1 MNYDSNSAYI
11 SRRSPVAS
19 LGGAV
24 ATSQP
29 LATQAGVEILR
40 AGGNAADAAVAA
52 AAVLQVTQPCSTG
65 LGGDAF
71 CLFFEAKSGTVH
83 GLNGSGRSP
92 AALDLARVRADGF
105 SDGLPPLHA
114 HTVTVPGA
122 AAAWEDTVKR
132 FGTLSLGRVL
142 EPARRLAENG
152 FPVAPLTSLWW
163 DRGARR
169 QLANARHGA
178 ELAFPEGDGAAAT
191 AGNRDG
197 APGADAQVVRKPGAG
212 AAGGSLDPAAAGARA
227 GALRGPRAGERFR
240 NPNLAAVLGRLAEHG
255 ARELYEGE
263 TAERIVEAV
272 VEAGGVMSLD
282 DLRTHE
288 SEWVTP
294 MSVDYRGV
302 RIWECPPNGQ
312 GFAALSALNILS
324 AFDVASLSEP
334 NACHVLVECMRL
346 AFADA
351 ECVVAD
357 PHMAGLSPG
366 EYERLVARLLDR
378 EYGRE
383 RAALIDPVH
392 TMRAVRPG
400 DAASQLVSAARRGY
414 GAAVGDDTVYLSVAD
429 RWGNG
434 CSFINSN
441 FMGFGTG
448 IVPRGCGFSLQ
459 NRGYGFSFRDDH
471 PNALAPRKRPYHTI
485 IPGMAT
491 AGSGD
496 TGDELYAVF
505 GVMGGMMQPQGH
517 LQVVSAMVDDGVDPQ
532 AALDRVRF
540 QLDEGEPNGTLMIEE
555 SEADRLSHGLAALG
569 HDVRTVRGTERY
581 RFGLGQII
589 MRSEHGLLAGSDPR
603 GDGLALSDDL

>member
-1 MNYDSNSAYI
+1 MNFHSNSAYI

-40 AGGNAADAAVAA
+40 AGGTAADAAVAA
-52 AAVLQVTQPCSTG
+52 AAALQVTEPCSTG

-71 CLFFEAKSGTVH
+71 CLFFEGESGTVH
-83 GLNGSGRSP
+83 ALNGSGRSP

-105 SDGLPPLHA
+105 ADGLPPFHA

-132 FGTLSLGRVL
+132 FGRLSLERVL
-142 EPARRLAENG
+142 EPARRLAEEG
-152 FPVAPLTSLWW
+152 FPVAPLTSLSWN
-163 DRGARR
+163 RGARL
-169 QLANARHGA
+169 QLANTRHGA
-178 ELAFPEGDGAAAT
+178 ELGVVGDDVSPAT
-191 AGNRDG
+191 PGGPAPAGRRDG
-197 APGADAQVVRKPGAG
+197 DQGYIDGRTRTSAAPERGPSR
-212 AAGGSLDPAAAGARA
+212 
-227 GALRGPRAGERFR
+227 LRGPRPGERFR
-240 NPNLAAVLGRLAEHG
+240 NRNLAGVLKRLSEHG

-272 VEAGGVMSLD
+272 VEAGGVISLD
-282 DLRTHE
+282 DLRAHE

-294 MSVDYRGV
+294 ISVDYRGV
-302 RIWECPPNGQ
+302 RVWECPPNGQ

-324 AFDVASLSEP
+324 SFDAASLPEP
-334 NACHVLVECMRL
+334 TGRHVLVECMRL

-357 PHMAGLSPG
+357 PAMAGISPDD
-366 EYERLVARLLDR
+366 YERIVAGLLDP
-378 EYGRE
+378 EYGRR
-383 RAALIDPVH
+383 RAAMIDPVH
-392 TMRAVRPG
+392 TIPSVSPG
-400 DAASQLVSAARRGY
+400 EEAAQLVCADRRGY
-414 GAAVGDDTVYLSVAD
+414 GAAVGDDTVYLAAAD

-448 IVPRGCGFSLQ
+448 IVPRGCGFTLQ
-459 NRGYGFSFRDDH
+459 NRGYGFSLHDDH
-471 PNALAPRKRPYHTI
+471 PNALRPRKRPYHTI
-485 IPGMAT
+485 IPAMAT
-491 AGSGD
+491 VARNGEPAGDDGH
-496 TGDELYAVF
+496 ELYAVF

-517 LQVVSAMVDDGVDPQ
+517 LQVISALVDDGVDPQ
-532 AALDRVRF
+532 AALDRPRF
-540 QLDEGEPNGTLMIEE
+540 QLDEGKPNGTLLLEE

-569 HDVRTVRGTERY
+569 HNVRTVRGTERY
-581 RFGLGQII
+581 RFGRGQII
-589 MRSEHGLLAGSDPR
+589 MRGECGLFAGSDSR
-603 GDGLALSDDL
+603 GDGLALSDGM